1 MPDVAVLFFN
11 LSQRQEQQE
20 QRRKPGMQE
29 QDLCEYYQEQEK
41 QYAVD
46 PTYMERQ
53 VHVTE
58 GMRTILVN
66 WFLND
71 LQRPFGLSCTTIFL
85 AVSILDRFLEKQ
97 CDVRVSRLQLVGA
110 TALWIATKL
119 EERKDYMPELYLFV
133 HASDKA
139 YTVKDMHYME
149 KTMLETLDYRVYV
162 PTTATFLRFMIQP
175 EDDRFEQVMLLAMRC
190 LTECALLRFLP
201 SEIAYAV
208 MSPSV
213 TEVSDVIAMCENT
226 RN

>member
-1 MPDVAVLFFN
+1 MPDVAVLFFTCPKHWSSKN
-11 LSQRQEQQE
+11 KEE
-20 QRRKPGMQE
+20 KPGMQQRE
-29 QDLCEYYQEQEK
+29 LFEYYQEQEK
-41 QYAVD
+41 QYVVD

-97 CDVRVSRLQLVGA
+97 CDVRVSRFQLVGA

-119 EERKDYMPELYLFV
+119 EERKDYVPGLYLFV

-139 YTVKDMHYME
+139 YTAKDMHYME
-149 KTMLETLDYRVYV
+149 KTMLEVLDYKVYV

-190 LTECALLRFLP
+190 LAECTLLRFLP
-201 SEIAYAV
+201 SEIASAV